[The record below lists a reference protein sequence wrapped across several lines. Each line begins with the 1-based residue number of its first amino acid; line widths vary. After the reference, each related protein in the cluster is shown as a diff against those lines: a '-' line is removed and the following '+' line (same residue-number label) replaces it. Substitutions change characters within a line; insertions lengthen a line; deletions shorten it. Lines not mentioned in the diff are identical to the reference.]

1 MANDLKPNLAL
12 GALLLA
18 VTLVP
23 AEDAKLPVVDDRESV
38 ASVNGEPVTLEDL
51 RRQIESLHAEVSEIG
66 EMVERP
72 DPSALLERII
82 DVRLIVQEARIIG
95 LDELPEVTTELRQGR
110 MAILKRMLIDECVKE
125 ITEGDPAVTDGLYR
139 DSVREVK
146 IESALFRTE
155 EDATAF
161 GTAVEAGRDFQALA
175 KEMIEQN
182 SATAIAA
189 ARYVKAKELFPEV
202 STVLLD
208 LEVDSISPPIKLP
221 QGFTVVRLI
230 EIRYPDDPEARELA
244 EQQALRVRQEA
255 ALAAYTDEMRTS
267 YAKIDREIVDSLDF
281 DSEVEGLER
290 MRNDNRIVAE
300 IMGAEPVTVAE
311 LTERV
316 EKKFYHGVKGAIE
329 RNRVNSEVYG
339 ILDRV
344 ILERAALLEAER
356 LGLESTESYR
366 SSRKRLEDRVL
377 FSKFMAKV
385 VNPEIKLEEDELK
398 TYHAEHAGDYTSL
411 ETIRLES
418 LAFHARDDAEAA
430 LAKLRQGADPKWMRA
445 NADGQVDSET
455 DVNALEFNGRER
467 AVVSLPEGV
476 RNVVEGAS
484 AGDVRFYADPGGAFY
499 VLLVG
504 EFTPPKPLEYSE
516 VREQIAKILFE
527 VKRQEVIENWLQQL
541 KEASE
546 IEIFVDDEELR
557 AILGLGSME
566 EA

>member
-1 MANDLKPNLAL
+1 
-12 GALLLA
+12 
-18 VTLVP
+18 
-23 AEDAKLPVVDDRESV
+23 
-38 ASVNGEPVTLEDL
+38 
-51 RRQIESLHAEVSEIG
+51 
-66 EMVERP
+66 
-72 DPSALLERII
+72 
-82 DVRLIVQEARIIG
+82 
-95 LDELPEVTTELRQGR
+95 
-110 MAILKRMLIDECVKE
+110 
-125 ITEGDPAVTDGLYR
+125 
-139 DSVREVK
+139 
-146 IESALFRTE
+146 
-155 EDATAF
+155 
-161 GTAVEAGRDFQALA
+161 
-175 KEMIEQN
+175 
-182 SATAIAA
+182 
-189 ARYVKAKELFPEV
+189 
-202 STVLLD
+202 
-208 LEVDSISPPIKLP
+208 
-221 QGFTVVRLI
+221 VVRLI

-484 AGDVRFYADPGGAFY
+484 AGDVRFYADPG
-499 VLLVG
+499 LSS
-504 EFTPPKPLEYSE
+504 T
-516 VREQIAKILFE
+516 AKCE
-527 VKRQEVIENWLQQL
+527 R
-541 KEASE
+541 
-546 IEIFVDDEELR
+546 R
-557 AILGLGSME
+557 
-566 EA
+566 